1 MRRSKHP
8 SDISFEYPSILAV
21 CVVCE
26 VRTGTLGWG
35 AEKTTHAGVAEC
47 WPFGCSEEVECRVYY
62 DKRGELCKEKDEN
75 PIEVGAQLAT
85 TQSLTSRIGTY
96 DRSDPDNEDTSAKP
110 DPT

>member
-1 MRRSKHP
+1 MSSTSHLNTQA
-8 SDISFEYPSILAV
+8 YQL
-21 CVVCE
+21 CVWCVKCE
-26 VRTGTLGWG
+26 DGDARLGSGEDDTCW
-35 AEKTTHAGVAEC
+35 AVAEC

-62 DKRGELCKEKDEN
+62 DKRGELCKENDEN